1 MLTKA
6 PRRSHGRSVKGQA
19 QQLHRIKVADAFLNG
34 TATIAELAIEHCV
47 SIYTVR
53 DWVRDRREYPNGAAS
68 KRAMQMDAALTAGL
82 CGSTGGAMS
91 NEAVRAATRD
101 LEKAII
107 ALQQKR
113 RMPTFSYRRE
123 PEA

>member
-1 MLTKA
+1 MLTKE
-6 PRRSHGRSVKGQA
+6 PRRSHGRSARGQA
-19 QQLHRIKVADAFLNG
+19 RHSQRIKVADVFLSG
-34 TATIAELAIEHCV
+34 KASIAELAIEHCV

-53 DWVRDRREYPNGAAS
+53 DWVRDRREHPNGAAS

-91 NEAVRAATRD
+91 NEAVKAATRS

-113 RMPTFSYRRE
+113 RMPTFTYRRE